1 MTRIP
6 LDALIR
12 RVSRI
17 AEQRFNREGEIDPI
31 WLVETV
37 SGEQQIIV
45 SPVMA
50 LSALATS
57 DYKDKLAAKMR
68 ETFADLDVVRYA
80 RAAECW
86 TVDAEMIEEQF
97 AQHYAALGYTLANH
111 PSRREVVLFEAEDGT
126 EVLTAFRDIV
136 RPAHGKP
143 YLGKLGAI
151 ERPRGLYGMARL
163 TAE

>member
-50 LSALATS
+50 PSALATS
-57 DYKDKLAAKMR
+57 DYKDKLAAKM
-68 ETFADLDVVRYA
+68 AK
-80 RAAECW
+80 
-86 TVDAEMIEEQF
+86 
-97 AQHYAALGYTLANH
+97 
-111 PSRREVVLFEAEDGT
+111 PSRTSMSFATRAQRNAGPSM
-126 EVLTAFRDIV
+126 R
-136 RPAHGKP
+136 R
-143 YLGKLGAI
+143 
-151 ERPRGLYGMARL
+151 
-163 TAE
+163 